1 MLHEMVSKKYLPNK
15 IIKQVIHKRTSV
27 HRATSDP
34 EHNYS
39 AVEKNMLN

>member
-15 IIKQVIHKRTSV
+15 IIEQVIHKRTSV
-27 HRATSDP
+27 DQAISDP

-39 AVEKNMLN
+39 AVEINVLN